1 MKKTPMGDSSR
12 LLESML
18 EHLPVRLS
26 QVIHVTGLSQTDF
39 AKRVGVSSGF
49 VSDLARGI
57 KRPGIDILTAINAAF
72 GVSIDWLLTGH
83 GSMLGGGSIQVDL
96 FQAIRLQVALARQ
109 AIFESDPTAS
119 ALLQLVREGQ
129 LSSADNDPAFEQ
141 LLDSLRL
148 RDEDIELVVELYNG
162 HQWTADPVAQRHNI
176 LAAAMAHFEAR
187 KPIDRMSALNASA
200 HPIHKVASPTRVH
213 R

>member
-1 MKKTPMGDSSR
+1 
-12 LLESML
+12 ML

-26 QVIHVTGLSQTDF
+26 QVINVSGLSQTDF
-39 AKRVGVSSGF
+39 ARRVGVSSGF
-49 VSDLARGI
+49 VSDLVRGI

-83 GSMLGGGSIQVDL
+83 GSMLGGGSIQVSL

-109 AIFESDPTAS
+109 AILESDPTAR
-119 ALLQLVREGQ
+119 ALLLLVREGQ
-129 LSSADNDPAFEQ
+129 LCAAEKDPVFRD
-141 LLDSLRL
+141 LLDGLRL

-162 HQWTADPVAQRHNI
+162 HQWTPDPVAQRHNI

-187 KPIDRMSALNASA
+187 KPIDRMSALKASA
-200 HPIHKVASPTRVH
+200 RPSTAVYQVISGSGHNVAGRDMKAPRRSK
-213 R
+213 

>member
-1 MKKTPMGDSSR
+1 MEEAPLGDSSR
-12 LLESML
+12 QLESML

-26 QVIHVTGLSQTDF
+26 QVIHVTGLSQANF

-49 VSDLARGI
+49 VSDLVRGI

-83 GSMLGGGSIQVDL
+83 GSMLGGGSIQVSL
-96 FQAIRLQVALARQ
+96 FQVIRLQVALARQ
-109 AIFESDPTAS
+109 AILESDPTAG
-119 ALLQLVREGQ
+119 ALLLLVREGQ
-129 LSSADNDPAFEQ
+129 VSDADKDADFRN
-141 LLDSLRL
+141 LLDSLQL
-148 RDEDIELVVELYNG
+148 RSEDIELVVELYNG
-162 HQWTADPVAQRHNI
+162 HQWTSDPVAQGQNI

-187 KPIDRMSALNASA
+187 KPIDRMSA
-200 HPIHKVASPTRVH
+200 IMVSPRP